1 VKVNL
6 ATGQVDFD
14 SLASVLGKKTKLLAI
29 GAGSNALGT
38 ITDVQRAGA
47 MAHAVGAL
55 VFVDAVHYAPHA
67 LVDVHAMDCDFL
79 GCSAYKFYGP
89 HAGMLYGRQ
98 ALIEALNVPRLD
110 PAPNWSPERLE
121 TGTQN
126 HEGIVGTGAAI
137 DFLAHL
143 SDGATRRERL
153 VHSFAALHARGQ
165 ALLEQLW
172 TGLGAIPGVT
182 LYGPTPDQPRT
193 PTVAFTVEGHSSEAV
208 ARHLAEL
215 GVFVSNGDFYASTI
229 IGLLGH
235 AEDGVVRAGCSCY
248 TSADEVQRLISGV
261 QTLRQG

>member
-1 VKVNL
+1 M
-6 ATGQVDFD
+6 
-14 SLASVLGKKTKLLAI
+14 ASVAVSSLVAAVAAIFERVGVPRDAANCAPWPPPPAWFDPPCAI
-29 GAGSNALGT
+29 GGAPAGIIALADT
-38 ITDVQRAGA
+38 LR
-47 MAHAVGAL
+47 
-55 VFVDAVHYAPHA
+55 P
-67 LVDVHAMDCDFL
+67 
-79 GCSAYKFYGP
+79 
-89 HAGMLYGRQ
+89 
-98 ALIEALNVPRLD
+98 EA
-110 PAPNWSPERLE
+110 A
-121 TGTQN
+121 
-126 HEGIVGTGAAI
+126 AAI
-137 DFLAHL
+137 
-143 SDGATRRERL
+143 
-153 VHSFAALHARGQ
+153 AALHARGQ

-261 QTLRQG
+261 QALRQG